1 MNRKLCALV
10 LFFSLLIG
18 SSVGYGAVSD
28 YLGTSKSEVS
38 PTTSARVDQP
48 VTAVMVLEN
57 IGVVP
62 EEARLNVS
70 TELTSPQFIVDID
83 NETTKQGRSELKLDL
98 PSDGVKEITIRV
110 SGFAPEVDRLTVID
124 VLNVKTYV
132 KYKSED
138 GVYQDNGGLTLKISD
153 VEIRE
158 TLREIDAAEAK
169 LAEAES
175 IVGSLKSKDVNT
187 VSLESQ
193 IQTAKGLIDNANELH
208 DRGQADLAKST
219 AISASS
225 ILDQA
230 ISDAGSLGKKETT
243 EGNVKKYVTIAGAVI
258 LVIILV
264 LFMKSRREELG

>member
-38 PTTSARVDQP
+38 PTTSARIDQP

-62 EEARLNVS
+62 EEARLNIS
-70 TELTSPQFIVDID
+70 TELTSPEFIIDID
-83 NETTKQGRSELKLDL
+83 NETTRRGLSEFPLDL

-110 SGFAPEVDRLTVID
+110 SGYAPEVDRLTVID
-124 VLNVKTYV
+124 VLNVNTYV

-138 GVYQDNGGLTLKISD
+138 GIYQDDGRLTLEISN
-153 VEIRE
+153 VEIQE
-158 TLREIDAAEAK
+158 TKREIYTAESK
-169 LAEAES
+169 LTEAEG
-175 IVGSLKSKDVNT
+175 IVDSLKSQGVNT

-208 DRGQADLAKST
+208 DRGQADLSKST
-219 AISASS
+219 ATSASA
-225 ILDQA
+225 ILDQV

-258 LVIILV
+258 LVILVV